1 MRKKAL
7 LLDLDNTIFP
17 VPQIG
22 HRLFAPLF
30 ELLEQE
36 GIPTHELNKIK
47 DEVMRRPFQLVAEE
61 HHFNEDLTSKCIE
74 VLKELSYNDPIE
86 PYEDYVHIQRLP
98 HDKFIV
104 TTGFRKMQQS
114 KVDQLGLARD
124 FKEVHI
130 IDPTTTKQLK
140 KDVFA
145 EIVHRHG
152 YAKEDVLII
161 GDDLHSEIKAAQELG
176 IDALWYDK
184 EQRYEPVPGV
194 KKIKDYGELVRY
206 LTAL

>member
-30 ELLEQE
+30 ELIEQAD
-36 GIPTHELNKIK
+36 IPAHELNKIK
-47 DEVMRRPFQLVAEE
+47 DEVMRRPFQMVAEE
-61 HHFNEDLTSKCIE
+61 HHFPSDLVSKCIE

-145 EIVHRHG
+145 EILHRHG